1 MKHPEGKVAVHLLM
15 VEKLTTMSAI
25 KRPTM
30 PNTPPLA
37 PTNARQ
43 VSSNAA
49 LKKLPA
55 AARASIFAWGTLP
68 DADLLHVSQNSS
80 WKRRCVGQGRQQF
93 GYVHDFGRGRWM
105 DWHLQQQKRARRPQS
120 CRIRTSLPSVASHA
134 RSTKLLVACLG
145 IC

>member
-1 MKHPEGKVAVHLLM
+1 MVKHKPSARTLTQDVKWLLSSAQAVNRGAHRLM
-15 VEKLTTMSAI
+15 VEKLTIMSAM

-55 AARASIFAWGTLP
+55 GGITRFV
-68 DADLLHVSQNSS
+68 HSS
-80 WKRRCVGQGRQQF
+80 
-93 GYVHDFGRGRWM
+93 
-105 DWHLQQQKRARRPQS
+105 
-120 CRIRTSLPSVASHA
+120 
-134 RSTKLLVACLG
+134 
-145 IC
+145 